1 MSSGSDSDLLTVDPN
16 KKAQYIMT
24 QVDLDPIE
32 SQGSQEMS

>member
-1 MSSGSDSDLLTVDPN
+1 MSSGSDSDLLSADPK